1 MGLLAAAQA
10 VTQAAAKAALELAT
24 SKLLG
29 RSAYQP
35 PPSELYGGGPTDED
49 VEAMRRYNGGSLQP
63 LPTSQTRWYLADLE
77 YAERVADSG
86 DLGPAARLMRSARR
100 DGRLS
105 GVLSTRTGGLVRLP
119 KHFRGDPELVA
130 TFEAG
135 HTDRADDARSVFDE
149 MFPPSELAL
158 LAADGVLCGV
168 GVAEFLPVV
177 GRAYPVLCRLDPEFL
192 FYRWNENRWYYRSI
206 AGAIPITPGDGQW
219 MLHVSGG
226 RMSPW
231 QNGLWRCIGRD
242 YIRKEHAQLHKDN
255 YEGKL
260 ANPARVAVSPQG
272 AAEEQKQEWWRR
284 VMAWGINTCF
294 AATPGYDVKL
304 VESNGRGW
312 EAFDTTIAEA
322 NTDMIVAIAG
332 QTVTVD
338 GGAGFQNS
346 DIHKTIRADLI
357 KETADSLAHT
367 INTQGIPVYVALVYG
382 VDDVD
387 TRVCVMEWD
396 VTPPKDRNSEASSL
410 VTTAAAITQL
420 TAALNPHDLTVDVE
434 AMADR
439 FAVPTKPVREAGDT
453 VPPVDLSASLDGP
466 QLTALT
472 ELISNVATGAVP
484 KKTAL
489 VLMQLAFNLD
499 DVTAE
504 RLLAPVE
511 VKPPHALE
519 PGDGDDGDDGDVTDD
534 EVEIEDTAEPDDYE
548 VAA

>member
-1 MGLLAAAQA
+1 MGLLAAAE
-10 VTQAAAKAALELAT
+10 AATKAALELAT

-35 PPSELYGGGPTDED
+35 PSSSWYGGPTDED

-63 LPTSQTRWYLADLE
+63 LPTTQTRWYLADLE

-119 KHFRGDPELVA
+119 KRFRGDRELVA

-149 MFPPSELAL
+149 MLPPSELAL

-168 GVAEFLPVV
+168 GVAEFLPVI

-192 FYRWNENRWYYRSI
+192 LYRWNENRWYYRSI
-206 AGAIPITPGDGQW
+206 AGSIPITPGDGQW
-219 MLHVSGG
+219 VLHTPGG

-231 QNGLWRCIGRD
+231 QHGLWRCVGRS

-255 YEGKL
+255 YEAKL

-272 AAEEQKQEWWRR
+272 GSEEQKQEWWRR
-284 VMAWGINTCF
+284 VMAWGINTTF

-304 VESNGRGW
+304 IESNGRGW

-332 QTVTVD
+332 QVVTTD

-346 DIHKTIRADLI
+346 DIHRTIRADLI
-357 KETADSLAHT
+357 KETADGLSYT
-367 INTQGIPVYVALVYG
+367 INTQAIPVYVANVYG
-382 VDDVD
+382 VDEVD

-396 VTPPKDRNSEASSL
+396 VTPPKDRNAEAQSL
-410 VTTAAAITQL
+410 VTTASAITQL
-420 TAALNPHDLTVDVE
+420 TAALTAHDLTLDVE

-439 FAVPTKPVREAGDT
+439 FAVPTRPVLELGDA
-453 VPPVDLSASLDGP
+453 VPPVDLSATLDGP

-472 ELISNVATGAVP
+472 ELISNVATGTIP
-484 KKTAL
+484 KETAL

-499 DVTAE
+499 TVTAE

-511 VKPPHALE
+511 VTTLPA
-519 PGDGDDGDDGDVTDD
+519 DAAQVDDGDVVEGEYTDPVDDPVDDAD
-534 EVEIEDTAEPDDYE
+534 EYE

>member
-1 MGLLAAAQA
+1 VGLLAAAQA